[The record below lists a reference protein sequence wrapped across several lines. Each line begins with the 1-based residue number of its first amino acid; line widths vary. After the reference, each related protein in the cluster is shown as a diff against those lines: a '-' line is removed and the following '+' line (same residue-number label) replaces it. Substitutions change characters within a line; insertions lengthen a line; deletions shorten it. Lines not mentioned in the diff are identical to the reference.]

1 MSMTLH
7 SSALSPFGRKVK
19 LALHHLGLMSGVT
32 VVTTDTMNAEDPIRR
47 TNPLGK
53 IPALVLADGT
63 VVYDSRVI
71 LEQLDIVAG
80 GGKILPAEPKARI
93 AALTLQSLADG
104 IMDALILTRYEVMFH
119 DEAARSEKW
128 FAHQRGKVER
138 AMAALE
144 AAPPALAVHV
154 GTITLACALGY
165 QDIRFEG
172 TWRKSYPK
180 LVAWL
185 DAFIAEMPAAWAET
199 TPKT

>member
-1 MSMTLH
+1 MTMTLH

-19 LALHHLGLMSGVT
+19 LALHHLGRLADVT

-47 TNPLGK
+47 ANPLGK

-71 LEQLDIVAG
+71 IEHFDLAAG
-80 GGKILPAEPKARI
+80 GKLIPAEPKARI
-93 AALTLQSLADG
+93 AALTVQALADG
-104 IMDALILTRYEVMFH
+104 IMDALIQQRYEAMFH
-119 DEAARSEKW
+119 EEAARSEKW
-128 FAHQRGKVER
+128 LAHQRGKVER

-172 TWRKSYPK
+172 TWRQSHPR

-185 DAFIAEMPAAWAET
+185 DGFTALMPEAWAAT
-199 TPKT
+199 SAKG

>member
-1 MSMTLH
+1 MTMTLH

-19 LALHHLGLMSGVT
+19 LALHHLGRMADVT

-47 TNPLGK
+47 RNPLGK

-71 LEQLDIVAG
+71 LDVLDGEAG
-80 GGKILPAEPKARI
+80 GDALVPREANARI

-104 IMDALILTRYEVMFH
+104 IMDALILQRYEVMFR
-119 DEAARSEKW
+119 DEGARSEKW
-128 FAHQRGKVER
+128 LVHQRGKVER

-144 AAPPALAVHV
+144 VAPPPAEINV

-172 TWRKSYPK
+172 TWRKSHPN

-185 DAFIAEMPAAWAET
+185 EAFVALMPEAWDAT
-199 TPKT
+199 SPKT